1 MHQKQLLFSFVL
13 LFFASLNSLGQ
24 ALTIRGTVTDGS
36 TGQPLISVS
45 IGLKGTEKGTFTDMD
60 GKYQIKVPDANAV
73 LIFSMLGY
81 EKLEKPVNNLTTVD
95 VELKSSWMELNDVV
109 IVGSRN
115 LSRTR
120 LETPV
125 PIDVIDI
132 RALQKN
138 TAQNRY

>member
-1 MHQKQLLFSFVL
+1 
-13 LFFASLNSLGQ
+13 
-24 ALTIRGTVTDGS
+24 
-36 TGQPLISVS
+36 
-45 IGLKGTEKGTFTDMD
+45 
-60 GKYQIKVPDANAV
+60 
-73 LIFSMLGY
+73 MLGY

-138 TAQNRY
+138 TAQTDRTRPNIGAY